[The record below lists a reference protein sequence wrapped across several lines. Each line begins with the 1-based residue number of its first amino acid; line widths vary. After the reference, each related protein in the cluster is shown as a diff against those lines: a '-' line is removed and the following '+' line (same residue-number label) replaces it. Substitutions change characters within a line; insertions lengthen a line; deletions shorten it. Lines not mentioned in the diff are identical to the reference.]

1 MHTVEDLEN
10 TLKDIFIT
18 TESTYNQQVELENLL
33 EEVDPQS
40 LIRTIWENSETIY
53 SFRTEKNREQCM
65 EYCESELFKKWVT
78 LLYSENGS
86 GSPIDAQTIN
96 LWLLHD
102 AGFLV
107 TADFYLALDGNE
119 YVTECRLYKGVNWE
133 CSNLDY
139 SGTWGHDELHYMNGW
154 TSGEATWMTTLHTIG
169 SFDGPAC
176 YCIEPGVPRLLEK
189 TYTRYG
195 EDYPQK

>member
-33 EEVDPQS
+33 EEVDPRS

-102 AGFLV
+102 DGFLV

-119 YVTECRLYKGVNWE
+119 YVTECRLYKGGNWE
-133 CSNLDY
+133 YSEVSSQLDALIADLDKTVRGV
-139 SGTWGHDELHYMNGW
+139 SVDDELQKNQ
-154 TSGEATWMTTLHTIG
+154 
-169 SFDGPAC
+169 
-176 YCIEPGVPRLLEK
+176 LEL
-189 TYTRYG
+189 
-195 EDYPQK
+195 E